1 MADEVKKEEKQ
12 EQKQEVAVSNEHVNM
27 VADLSNGL
35 YSSSDTLR
43 VARNYAQ
50 DLAKSTMIPTQYQNN
65 YANCM
70 VAMEYANRTGQS
82 VLQVMQSLDVIQ
94 GTPAWRGKALI
105 AMVNSSGKYDHDL
118 KFTYGKDEKTGEIN
132 SCFAYTHKDGDL
144 IEGIPY
150 TLAKAEKEGLLKKNN
165 SYWQK
170 DPTLML
176 TYRAV
181 SRFVSINCPE
191 ISLGLYTSEEQR
203 DIEWLKNNEKPKK
216 ASLNEI
222 LSSDEEMEIV
232 DCEVVE

>member
-82 VLQVMQSLDVIQ
+82 VLQVMQSLDIIN
-94 GTPAWRGKALI
+94 GNPSWRGKALI

-118 KFTYGKDEKTGEIN
+118 RFTYGKDNNGEIT
-132 SCFAYTHKDGDL
+132 SCFAYTHQNGEL

-150 TLAKAEKEGLLKKNN
+150 TMEKAKKEKLLDKNN
-165 SYWQK
+165 SFWQK

-181 SRFVSINCPE
+181 SRFVSLNCPE

-203 DIEWLKNNEKPKK
+203 DIEWLK
-216 ASLNEI
+216 
-222 LSSDEEMEIV
+222 
-232 DCEVVE
+232 

>member
-1 MADEVKKEEKQ
+1 MSEEIKKEEV
-12 EQKQEVAVSNEHVNM
+12 KQEVAVANTEHINM
-27 VADLSNGL
+27 VADLQGGL

-50 DLAKSTMIPTQYQNN
+50 DLSKSTMIPMQYQNN

-150 TLAKAEKEGLLKKNN
+150 TIAKAEKEGLLKKNN

-170 DPTLML
+170 DPALML

-203 DIEWLKNNEKPKK
+203 DIEFLRSQEKKK
-216 ASLNEI
+216 ASLNDI
-222 LSSDEEMEIV
+222 LADDDV
-232 DCEVVE
+232 VVVGEVVE

>member
-1 MADEVKKEEKQ
+1 MADEVKKEEK
-12 EQKQEVAVSNEHVNM
+12 KQNTQVAVQEHVNM
-27 VADLSNGL
+27 VADLQGGL

-43 VARNYAQ
+43 VARNYAT
-50 DLAKSTMIPTQYQNN
+50 DLAQSTMIPTQYQNN
-65 YANCM
+65 YANCL

-191 ISLGLYTSEEQR
+191 ISLGLYTSEEVR
-203 DIEWLKNNEKPKK
+203 DMNFVNGNKPKK
-216 ASLNEI
+216 ASLNDI
-222 LSSDEEMEIV
+222 LAEDETEVIEA
-232 DCEVVE
+232 EVVE